1 MEIMVLPDG
10 ETYGALEGCSIRRV
24 PDGLSGEQLDELI
37 GAGGGEL
44 VVVLE
49 GARGAARRRREA
61 ERRPLRWP
69 GRVWLA
75 DVHTEGP
82 PAIEVFFSHEGAVA
96 HALEAHEAYYS
107 ATAVAPLR
115 EALERYAND
124 PELDADL
131 GLAARDALARFEA
144 MSGERRAGGGSG

>member
-24 PDGLSGEQLDELI
+24 PDGLDAEQLDALI
-37 GAGGGEL
+37 AGGGGE
-44 VVVLE
+44 VIVVLE
-49 GARGAARRRREA
+49 GARAAARRRREA
-61 ERRPLRWP
+61 QRRPMRWP

-82 PAIEVFFSHEGAVA
+82 PAIEVFFSHERAAA
-96 HALEAHEAYYS
+96 HALEAREAYYS
-107 ATAVAPLR
+107 GAAIAPLR

-124 PELDADL
+124 PELEADL
-131 GLAARDALARFEA
+131 GLAARDALTRFEA
-144 MSGERRAGGGSG
+144 MSGERRSGGSSG